1 MNDVQN
7 LMKTKITNPLDEL
20 FNTLPHDLSEADAY
34 EVSTEGDL
42 AALQAAGQE
51 PVPDKDDED
60 IEIDTKIDTVYTAA
74 IDAFNSLN
82 AHMEVIEPRYAARTA
97 EVSANYLNIAL
108 NAASVRAKVKGDRKK
123 NAQFVPFS
131 NNKTSGAVVAS
142 REDIMR
148 MISIDAETRKL

>member
-1 MNDVQN
+1 MSGVQN

-20 FNTLPHDLSEADAY
+20 FNTLPNDLDEADAY
-34 EVSTEGDL
+34 EAVTEGEL
-42 AALQAAGQE
+42 ATLQGAEA
-51 PVPDKDDED
+51 VPEKDDED
-60 IEIDTKIDTVYTAA
+60 VEIDNKIDTVYTAA
-74 IDAFNSLN
+74 LDAFNNLN

-123 NAQFVPFS
+123 NAAFVPFS

-148 MISIDAETRKL
+148 MISIDAEMKKL